1 MKPSNFS
8 SFYVYIPPSTQH
20 STDQNVAA
28 LSSTTTTTSPNHHTD
43 DSHDNSTLSVI
54 NNTTASDDD
63 SVLIRIDET
72 NGDVVPDD
80 TTSSTTTTGSIP
92 KTNRLECDGVFVD
105 MGGWWNEEGDHIKA
119 PDLSFPQQVY
129 HQIQTVR
136 LESSSASNPDAGPSS
151 STLPCWLLQNPTIV
165 ASAVDEEETNTGSRH
180 NSSNGG
186 CYSIITYQPHP
197 PASLSGSGHRPNHMT
212 EFIHQHTI
220 QDLFDQVHTTHFN
233 STTESILIQCSI
245 IEMIQFDS
253 VNTTKNTNTH
263 IRLRDLLHEPNSD
276 QLRMI
281 PNPNHHDNDTPTSTS
296 SSSTF
301 EIIHATKLSCMNA
314 TDIQQ
319 LRQMVQLK
327 RFQPPPL
334 EHPTTKIS
342 VTMMIQIHIE
352 QVVAVPNRK
361 RTRTG
366 RSLLQLM
373 DVHEYHS
380 NHHNNNN
387 DHHHHHHHHPS
398 QNRPHPILP
407 LALLSGA
414 NHAANQET
422 DPPPYYHCIL
432 MILPESTSATTDGN
446 DEDHRN
452 NNNMTH
458 HSTITL
464 RTQPILLQTARA
476 IQSFSLTHL
485 QQINSGIRDDEGK
498 KLNEFILN
506 SNNTITELQDE
517 VLRLRRLNTKLQRQC
532 DAYVGPPPKDPND
545 GKVIERLRTDL
556 LLLQREFQAS
566 QREYR
571 TQNTNYIQLQANYA
585 TLQQQYSQLQ
595 YQYNIL
601 QYQHHQSIIF
611 TRQLRKFYYRILH
624 KVLCTGTATAMTSSS
639 TSGSTTTNRCNDHFH
654 TLIENCSFGAPDLRR
669 LCDIDQ
675 YMLDCGLLNHTNEVG
690 QDIKTIETTTS
701 DETRMKQCQQE
712 VEHIQAIIDAEPQE
726 PTPNNAILL
735 ELQPPKSSSIVT
747 FVSDE
752 SIEQIEVRQKYFQT
766 PGGKCI
772 TKQEEVMEVELHK
785 SYEMTF
791 QLHQALV
798 KEQLHVDTLMGTI
811 TNDKIEKVFDMM
823 RYQQEI
829 QRYQKIIKDKD
840 YDMKAIIYK
849 MNEIH
854 MISQM
859 YQKQIQEQK
868 TYIQQV
874 EQQYQ
879 NTQQLYETSTKQYS
893 SQVQQL
899 HQSYNTVQEQLNVLT
914 RPVWQY
920 RPSQHTLTSDSATPP
935 MSIPIP
941 CRFILP
947 FRPGNT
953 DNKVDID
960 TDDNYDK
967 ERYQN
972 EIVLNLQEWMD
983 RVMLSSTATSIP
995 SDDNENDAR
1004 LQCHISTQTDDMIT
1018 GGMYEVAHERLF
1030 SEKHSTSISE
1040 FLFMD
1045 SPISMAPDTN
1055 PISTALPMQPP
1066 FLHDTSIHDGPLA
1079 ISETSAPITST
1090 TNAPSEIS
1098 SRNSDVSMSDRY
1110 TMTSNVNPAKVGPMA
1125 VKFESSPIKTSV
1137 AVSITIVETSPQQE
1151 PQQELSPV
1159 QLMPTKNVDGG
1170 GEVAISNVS
1179 PVPKMFGAGNRCTRP
1194 IWSPK
1199 PESDNVKSTVKGI
1212 PTDGGFKVR
1221 YASPTRRDADEL
1233 QMSLPEGLNVDPIV
1247 HLERLRDST
1256 DTINESRD
1264 VNVTLEPT
1272 AQVNTS
1278 ANGDDE
1284 ISGLDVINQQLVDA
1298 TTSRP
1303 ASLQLQS
1310 INESSLVDAPA
1321 IPENETLLDSQ
1332 NQTDDSNIS
1341 DRTKASTIALIEESN
1356 TEDLNESST
1365 TRRAFPKSVSE
1376 MSASQNVRRS
1386 PGPKKLS
1393 NFLDRLQ
1400 KQTQRKLDS
1409 DDKSTTPEF
1418 LKAFN
1423 KIGSKNKNETVV
1435 ETSGSAPARDGTR
1448 TSFEQLRLQGMNPMS
1463 RHKSEAASQP
1473 TTKKWTPRKS
1483 KNDDDS
1489 DSGDSFAKAFM
1500 SGAQIAKPTPPPQ
1513 SSSSSQRN
1521 HTTVVDDD
1529 TSDSDDSFARSFMK
1543 NAQVPKSSIPPVNI
1557 PRIHTEKSEES
1568 DSDESQDERKKVPDD
1583 EIPCLPDVASNVVT
1597 PCEIN
1602 TTTSAVASN
1611 VKPQFISKKDN
1622 DDDSDSDSDSSDDSS
1637 KVVTKRPTSN
1647 VAASASQHIPMKPM
1661 PATSAISQHDETATK
1676 TIASPSYRKD
1686 DSDSESDDSS
1696 KVIAKKTTPVSATLA
1711 KIPTKSFKN
1720 SSDSDDSDDDSSLES
1735 KKRSVKPPL
1744 DPAPTTVAPPIT
1756 KKVDSDGSDDDS
1768 SVEANM
1774 TQPVKPIAATTKPPK
1789 DDSDDSDDSSTDG
1802 KKSPTKPNATADIP
1816 FTNNQTATKQAV
1828 ATRDRNSDTD
1838 DSSDDGSNMKLK
1850 APEPKE
1856 VILSSTCTSLPPRRK
1871 VMDSDSDDSDHSN
1884 DSTKF
1889 GRNQPP
1895 PTKAT
1900 TTVARKNSSD
1910 DESSSS
1916 SSSSS
1921 LPLRNSKVPLPQTTK
1936 GKTTKSKDDE
1946 SSSSSS
1952 SHSSESLKRSSTS
1965 GSSKQ
1970 PIEVIDVTNLPDSK
1984 SKVPN
1989 YTSQIKTGQSESSSS
2004 SSLSPIATTTRT
2016 KNIAIATTSTTTSTT
2031 TGSTTSAAAPCV
2043 KKVKYVVQNGKLV
2056 KCDDDDDPSERDN
2069 HSSPKLQ
2076 AKESKKSK
2084 SSKLEQSQGSLT
2096 KSSSRHSTKS
2106 PKTKAVPKTTAAPK
2120 FVIVDGKL
2128 VKQSPAAAAATET
2141 SKTKKKKK

>member
-1 MKPSNFS
+1 
-8 SFYVYIPPSTQH
+8 
-20 STDQNVAA
+20 
-28 LSSTTTTTSPNHHTD
+28 
-43 DSHDNSTLSVI
+43 
-54 NNTTASDDD
+54 
-63 SVLIRIDET
+63 
-72 NGDVVPDD
+72 
-80 TTSSTTTTGSIP
+80 
-92 KTNRLECDGVFVD
+92 
-105 MGGWWNEEGDHIKA
+105 
-119 PDLSFPQQVY
+119 
-129 HQIQTVR
+129 
-136 LESSSASNPDAGPSS
+136 
-151 STLPCWLLQNPTIV
+151 
-165 ASAVDEEETNTGSRH
+165 
-180 NSSNGG
+180 
-186 CYSIITYQPHP
+186 
-197 PASLSGSGHRPNHMT
+197 
-212 EFIHQHTI
+212 
-220 QDLFDQVHTTHFN
+220 
-233 STTESILIQCSI
+233 
-245 IEMIQFDS
+245 MIQFDS
-253 VNTTKNTNTH
+253 VNTTNTNTH
-263 IRLRDLLHEPNSD
+263 VRLRDLLHEPNSD
-276 QLRMI
+276 QLSMLPN
-281 PNPNHHDNDTPTSTS
+281 PNPNHHDDDNDTPASTS

-301 EIIHATKLSCMNA
+301 EIIHATKVSCMIA
-314 TDIQQ
+314 SDIQQ

-352 QVVAVPNRK
+352 QVVAVPNQK

-380 NHHNNNN
+380 NHHNNN
-387 DHHHHHHHHPS
+387 DHHHHPS
-398 QNRPHPILP
+398 QNGPHPVLP
-407 LALLSGA
+407 LALLSGG
-414 NHAANQET
+414 NHAADPKT
-422 DPPPYYHCIL
+422 DEPPHFHSIL
-432 MILPESTSATTDGN
+432 MILPESMSATT

-452 NNNMTH
+452 NNTMTH

-464 RTQPILLQTARA
+464 RTRPILLQTARA

-485 QQINSGIRDDEGK
+485 QQMNSGLRVEKGEK
-498 KLNEFILN
+498 QQEFILN

-532 DAYVGPPPKDPND
+532 DVYVGPPPKDPND
-545 GKVIERLRTDL
+545 GEVIERLRTDL
-556 LLLQREFQAS
+556 LLLQREFQTL

-571 TQNTNYIQLQANYA
+571 AQNTNYIQLQANYT
-585 TLQQQYSQLQ
+585 TLQQQHSHLQ

-624 KVLCTGTATAMTSSS
+624 KVLCTGTATAVTSST
-639 TSGSTTTNRCNDHFH
+639 TSGSTTSGSTTMNRCNDHFH
-654 TLIENCSFGAPDLRR
+654 TLIENCSFGAPDLRK

-690 QDIKTIETTTS
+690 HDIKTVETTAS
-701 DETRMKQCQQE
+701 EETRMMQCQKE
-712 VEHIQAIIDAEPQE
+712 VERIQSIVDAEPQK

-735 ELQPPKSSSIVT
+735 ELQPPKSSSIAT
-747 FVSDE
+747 FVSGE

-811 TNDKIEKVFDMM
+811 SNDKIEKVFDMM

-859 YQKQIQEQK
+859 YQKQIQEHK
-868 TYIQQV
+868 TYIQQI

-879 NTQQLYETSTKQYS
+879 NTQKLYESSTRQYS

-920 RPSQHTLTSDSATPP
+920 DPSQHALTSGSTTPP

-947 FRPGNT
+947 FRPDNT
-953 DNKVDID
+953 DNKVNINMN
-960 TDDNYDK
+960 DNDDK

-972 EIVLNLQEWMD
+972 EIVLNLQDWMD
-983 RVMLSSTATSIP
+983 RVMLSSKATSIP
-995 SDDNENDAR
+995 SDDSENDTR

-1018 GGMYEVAHERLF
+1018 GGMFEVAHERLF

-1055 PISTALPMQPP
+1055 SISTVLPMQPP
-1066 FLHDTSIHDGPLA
+1066 LFHDTSIHDGPLA
-1079 ISETSAPITST
+1079 TSETSAPITST
-1090 TNAPSEIS
+1090 TNGPSDIS
-1098 SRNSDVSMSDRY
+1098 SRNSEGSMSDRY
-1110 TMTSNVNPAKVGPMA
+1110 TMTSNINPAKVGPMA
-1125 VKFESSPIKTSV
+1125 LKFESSPIRPSV
-1137 AVSITIVETSPQQE
+1137 SVLVSMPKPITIVETSPQQE
-1151 PQQELSPV
+1151 PQQTLSPV
-1159 QLMPTKNVDGG
+1159 QLMLTKNIDGM
-1170 GEVAISNVS
+1170 GETVAISNVS
-1179 PVPKMFGAGNRCTRP
+1179 PIPKMFGVGNRCTRP
-1194 IWSPK
+1194 VWSPK
-1199 PESDNVKSTVKGI
+1199 PESENVKSTAVGI
-1212 PTDGGFKVR
+1212 PTDGGFKAR
-1221 YASPTRRDADEL
+1221 YASPTRRDADAL
-1233 QMSLPEGLNVDPIV
+1233 QISLPEGLNVDPIV
-1247 HLERLRDST
+1247 HLERLHDST
-1256 DTINESRD
+1256 DSIIESRD
-1264 VNVTLEPT
+1264 VNSTLEAKVP
-1272 AQVNTS
+1272 VNES
-1278 ANGDDE
+1278 ANGNDE
-1284 ISGLDVINQQLVDA
+1284 ITRLDAIKKQSEDA
-1298 TTSRP
+1298 TTSRL
-1303 ASLQLQS
+1303 ASLQLLS
-1310 INESSLVDAPA
+1310 IVESSLVDVPA
-1321 IPENETLLDSQ
+1321 IPGNEALLDSQ
-1332 NQTDDSNIS
+1332 NQTDGSNVS
-1341 DRTKASTIALIEESN
+1341 TMTKAFTIALTEVSN
-1356 TEDLNESST
+1356 TEALNGSSAA
-1365 TRRAFPKSVSE
+1365 RCALPKSVSE
-1376 MSASQNVRRS
+1376 MSASQNDRRS

-1400 KQTQRKLDS
+1400 KQTQRKLES

-1463 RHKSEAASQP
+1463 RHKSEVASQV

-1483 KNDDDS
+1483 KTDDDS
-1489 DSGDSFAKAFM
+1489 DSDDSFAKSFM
-1500 SGAQIAKPTPPPQ
+1500 RGAQIAKPTPPPQ
-1513 SSSSSQRN
+1513 SSSASPHNPTSVN
-1521 HTTVVDDD
+1521 DDD

-1557 PRIHTEKSEES
+1557 PCSHTEKGEES
-1568 DSDESQDERKKVPDD
+1568 DSDESQDERKKVPDNV
-1583 EIPCLPDVASNVVT
+1583 IPCQPDVASNVVS

-1602 TTTSAVASN
+1602 TTTPAVESN
-1611 VKPQFISKKDN
+1611 AKPQFVSKK

-1637 KVVTKRPTSN
+1637 KIVAKRPTSN
-1647 VAASASQHIPMKPM
+1647 EATSTSQRIPMKPM
-1661 PATSAISQHDETATK
+1661 PANSAISHQGEAATK
-1676 TIASPSYRKD
+1676 TIASTSYRKD
-1686 DSDSESDDSS
+1686 DSDSESDDSP
-1696 KVIAKKTTPVSATLA
+1696 KVIAKKTPPVSATLA
-1711 KIPTKSFKN
+1711 KISSISHKN

-1735 KKRSVKPPL
+1735 KKRLVKTQQV
-1744 DPAPTTVAPPIT
+1744 PAATTAAPPIT
-1756 KKVDSDGSDDDS
+1756 KNNDSDGSDDDS
-1768 SVEANM
+1768 SEEANK
-1774 TQPVKPIAATTKPPK
+1774 TQPAKPIAATTKSPN
-1789 DDSDDSDDSSTDG
+1789 DDSDDSDDSSTDD
-1802 KKSPTKPNATADIP
+1802 KKRPTKPNATADIP
-1816 FTNNQTATKQAV
+1816 FRNNQMAKAV
-1828 ATRDRNSDTD
+1828 TTRNRNSDTD
-1838 DSSDDGSNMKLK
+1838 DSSDDESNMKVK
-1850 APEPKE
+1850 APEPKD
-1856 VILSSTCTSLPPRRK
+1856 VILSSTSTSLPPRRK
-1871 VMDSDSDDSDHSN
+1871 VMDSDSDDSDHSS

-1889 GRNQPP
+1889 GRNIPA
-1895 PTKAT
+1895 PTKA

-1916 SSSSS
+1916 SSS
-1921 LPLRNSKVPLPQTTK
+1921 LPLRNSKAPPPLSAKDTT
-1936 GKTTKSKDDE
+1936 TRRKDDE

-1952 SHSSESLKRSSTS
+1952 SDSSESLKRSSTS
-1965 GSSKQ
+1965 GPSKQ
-1970 PIEVIDVTNLPDSK
+1970 TIEVIDVTNLPDSK

-2004 SSLSPIATTTRT
+2004 SSSSLSPIATTTRT
-2016 KNIAIATTSTTTSTT
+2016 RNIAIATTSTATSTT
-2031 TGSTTSAAAPCV
+2031 ITGSTTSAAAPSV

-2056 KCDDDDDPSERDN
+2056 RCDDDDDDPSERDN
-2069 HSSPKLQ
+2069 QSSSKLQ
-2076 AKESKKSK
+2076 VKETKKSK
-2084 SSKLEQSQGSLT
+2084 SSKKLEQSQGSLT
-2096 KSSSRHSTKS
+2096 KSSSRHSTTKS
-2106 PKTKAVPKTTAAPK
+2106 PKTKAVASKTTAAPT

-2128 VKQSPAAAAATET
+2128 VKQSPATAAAATET